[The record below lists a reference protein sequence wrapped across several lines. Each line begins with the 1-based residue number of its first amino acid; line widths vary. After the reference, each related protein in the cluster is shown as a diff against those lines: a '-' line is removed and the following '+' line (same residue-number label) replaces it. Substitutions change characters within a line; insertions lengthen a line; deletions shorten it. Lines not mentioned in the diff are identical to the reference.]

1 MLWYQA
7 QTKDGSLKL
16 DLHTHCKEATACV
29 NLTQGIAKKIV
40 AAVKKRKLDGIA
52 ITDHYGKAF
61 GYEVK
66 DMVDH
71 YLNGKITVIPGQ
83 EIDKILPAIDRG
95 FLHAHIVE
103 LYLPGDVTFKFLA
116 HPDRWDI
123 YKLDPVTYDSVH
135 GIELKNPN
143 YRYEM
148 DEAKIREVAEKHD
161 LLLLT
166 NSDAH
171 FLSDIGTY
179 YNEIEI
185 EELCA
190 RARSK

>member
-1 MLWYQA
+1 M
-7 QTKDGSLKL
+7 KL
-16 DLHTHCKEATACV
+16 DLHTHCREATACV
-29 NLTQGIAKKIV
+29 NLTLDIAKRIV
-40 AAVKKRKLDGIA
+40 AAVKDAGLDGIGV
-52 ITDHYGKAF
+52 TDHYGKAF
-61 GYEVK
+61 GYELK
-66 DMVDH
+66 EMVDRH
-71 YLNGKITVIPGQ
+71 LNGEITVIPGQ
-83 EIDKILPAIDRG
+83 EIDKIITGADRV
-95 FLHAHIVE
+95 FFHAHIVE
-103 LYLPGDVTFKFLA
+103 LYLPGDLTFRFMA

-123 YKLDPVTYDSVH
+123 DKVDPATCDSIH

-148 DEAKIREVAEKHD
+148 DEAKIRAVAEKND

>member
-1 MLWYQA
+1 
-7 QTKDGSLKL
+7 LKL

-29 NLTQGIAKKIV
+29 NLTLDIAKKIV
-40 AAVKKRKLDGIA
+40 AAVKDRGLDGIA
-52 ITDHYGKAF
+52 VTDHYGRAF
-61 GYEVK
+61 GYEMK
-66 DMVDH
+66 EMVDH
-71 YLNGKITVIPGQ
+71 HLNGEITIIPGQ
-83 EIDKILPAIDRG
+83 EIDKLVPTIDRG
-95 FLHAHIVE
+95 FLHVHIVE
-103 LYLPGDVTFKFLA
+103 LYLPGDLTFRFMA
-116 HPDRWDI
+116 HPDHRDI
-123 YKLDPVTYDSVH
+123 HKFDPVTYDSIH

-148 DEAKIREVAEKHD
+148 DEAKIREVAEEHD

-171 FLSDIGTY
+171 FLSDVGTY